1 MADKV
6 LKTVIQVRRDTA
18 ANWELNK
25 ATVPA
30 AGEPCFETDTGI
42 LKMGDGVTAY
52 ESLPAIGA
60 EAVTHGQSGL
70 PSLPAITTPIRPAR
84 K

>member
-30 AGEPCFETDTGI
+30 AGEPCFETDTGV

-60 EAVTHGQSGL
+60 GAASSATHYEGVRG
-70 PSLPAITTPIRPAR
+70 
-84 K
+84 